1 MKIHTAEFSK
11 GKVSSLIVRV
21 SIPLIAAELVNLLYS
36 MVDRIYIGH
45 MPGEGPVALT
55 GIGLCFPV
63 ISLISA
69 FAKLFGANGGAPL
82 SAIAQGR
89 GDDEEAVLVMG
100 NSFLMSVL
108 TGLALM
114 AAVLVFNRPILF
126 AFGASDATYPYA
138 RDYLMIYALGSVPV
152 LVTLTLTAFMN
163 SQGFSSVGMVTVIIG
178 AVLNI
183 LLDPL
188 LIFVFGMGI
197 KGAAIATVFSQTVS
211 CVFAIAFLR
220 SRTAVLRLTADSMR
234 LSRRRCLR
242 IIALGTSG
250 FTMGATNSAVQ
261 LVCNKCAYIWGGDLF
276 VGVMTILNSVR
287 EMFSTVVNGIGSAS
301 SPVMSYNYGARDGG
315 RVMKASNFMLFF
327 VFMYTLIVWIVVF
340 AFPHAMA
347 MLFTQDAVMIDAAS
361 HALRVYFFAFVFMSL
376 QTSGQQTFV
385 ALGRAKQAVFFSL
398 FRKVI
403 IVVPLTIALPY
414 AFGID
419 GVMLAEPI
427 SNVIGGSAAYLA
439 MRHTVFPE
447 LRKMERQ
454 QVAGPAL
461 PQ

>member
-1 MKIHTAEFSK
+1 
-11 GKVSSLIVRV
+11 
-21 SIPLIAAELVNLLYS
+21 
-36 MVDRIYIGH
+36 
-45 MPGEGPVALT
+45 MP
-55 GIGLCFPV
+55 
-63 ISLISA
+63 
-69 FAKLFGANGGAPL
+69 
-82 SAIAQGR
+82 
-89 GDDEEAVLVMG
+89 
-100 NSFLMSVL
+100 SVL
-108 TGLALM
+108 
-114 AAVLVFNRPILF
+114 
-126 AFGASDATYPYA
+126 
-138 RDYLMIYALGSVPV
+138 
-152 LVTLTLTAFMN
+152 
-163 SQGFSSVGMVTVIIG
+163 IG
-178 AVLNI
+178 AGLNI
-183 LLDPL
+183 LLVPVL
-188 LIFVFGMGI
+188 LFVFGMGI

-454 QVAGPAL
+454 QVSGPAL